1 MSITGGSRGLKQ
13 VAAGAML
20 TAVAGCTLVIL
31 LYLYGKA
38 NVEPIMLGSPLPDI
52 PLSTRSG
59 SPVSLQALLSRRAL
73 LLFFTVDCPH
83 CVGELLHFSAL
94 KTIKKDSLQF
104 LFVSLSPPD
113 ETRRFFSTW
122 RDDLPLVLADPD
134 RTKEALGIMALPL
147 LLFVDS
153 GGRVVYR
160 RCGERPFEADEHLV
174 HILIAQGRP

>member
-1 MSITGGSRGLKQ
+1 
-13 VAAGAML
+13 ML
-20 TAVAGCTLVIL
+20 TAVLGCALVAL

-38 NVEPIMLGSPLPDI
+38 NVEPIMLGSPVPDI
-52 PLSTRSG
+52 SLFTRSG
-59 SPVSLQALLSRRAL
+59 IPVSLEALLSRKAL

-83 CVGELLHFSAL
+83 CITELLHFSAL
-94 KTIKKDSLQF
+94 ETTRKDSLQF
-104 LFVSLSPPD
+104 LFVSLSSPD
-113 ETRRFFSTW
+113 ETRHFFSTW

-134 RTKEALGIMALPL
+134 RTKEALGIIPLPL

-174 HILIAQGRP
+174 HILIAQGPP